1 MEFECQTFC
10 VKVQENIVLMRPYP
24 AIESQYEHIRQNDTE
39 RSSRVMAGSAS
50 IITARRWQ
58 TNEVVYKGG
67 EPRSRGR

>member
-1 MEFECQTFC
+1 VSARHFAL
-10 VKVQENIVLMRPYP
+10 KYKGSIVLMRPYP
-24 AIESQYEHIRQNDTE
+24 TMESQYEHIRQNDTE

-58 TNEVVYKGG
+58 TNEVAYKGG